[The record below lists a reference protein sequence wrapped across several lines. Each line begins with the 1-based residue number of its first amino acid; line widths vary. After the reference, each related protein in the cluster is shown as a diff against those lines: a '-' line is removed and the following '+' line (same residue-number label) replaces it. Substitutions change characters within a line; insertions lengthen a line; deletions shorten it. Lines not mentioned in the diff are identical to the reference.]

1 MVKLLATADWQM
13 DMKGGRLNEAARTT
27 LAEARLAALE
37 AIFVLAEVEKVDYIL
52 AAGDLFEYPSPS
64 PEVIQSVARILQ
76 SHTKIPIHA
85 IPGNHDLAGPG
96 TVWDSPEIKANDH
109 LTLHTE
115 YQEVECNGFT
125 LHPIPVKSKHELDP
139 YDELLPDVNDRDG
152 LNIVMAHAHDVD
164 YMDLF
169 SSHEDDCKL
178 PIRSSKVVG
187 KGYDYCILGHWHS
200 WNQVAERVLYP
211 GTHEQTKFGERD
223 SGYIAII
230 DFSNE
235 GAVTLTQHRVGT
247 IDWATEEFDCTG
259 RNLEADIVEFLRE
272 QKEKGVQFLSF
283 RIFGEVDVK
292 GRSEGLP
299 RAKAACE
306 PMFDH
311 LEWND
316 DDITLSVDVEQM
328 MSEVELPFGL
338 AEIQQSIL
346 EDLSEAAEGEAKQ
359 NLLDELQALWRA
371 ARDTGIIGGDA

>member
-1 MVKLLATADWQM
+1 MVKILATADWQM
-13 DMKGGRLNEAARTT
+13 DMKGGRLNEAARAT
-27 LAEARLAALE
+27 LAQARLDALD
-37 AIFVLAEVEKVDYIL
+37 AIFVLAEAEKVDCIL

-76 SHTKIPIHA
+76 AHSEIPVHA

-96 TVWDSPEIKANDH
+96 TVWDSPEIQANDH

-152 LNIVMAHAHDVD
+152 LNLVMAHAHDLD

-169 SSHEDDCKL
+169 SAHEDDCKL
-178 PIRSSKVVG
+178 PIRSSKIIG
-187 KGYDYCILGHWHS
+187 KGYDYCVLGHWHS

-223 SGYIAII
+223 SGYVAII
-230 DFSNE
+230 ELD
-235 GAVTLTQHRVGT
+235 GDGMATTTQHRIGT
-247 IDWATEEFDCTG
+247 IQWATEEFDCTG
-259 RNLEADIVEFLRE
+259 VDSESGLIEYLRST
-272 QKEKGVQFLSF
+272 KEGGVQFLSL
-283 RIFGEVDVK
+283 RVFGEVDVK

-299 RAKAACE
+299 RARAAGV

-316 DDITLSVDVEQM
+316 DEVTLTVDVDSLKE
-328 MSEVELPFGL
+328 EYKLPFGL
-338 AEIQQSIL
+338 AEIQESIL
-346 EDLSEAAEGEAKQ
+346 EELNESDDSEARQ
-359 NLLDELQALWRA
+359 YLLDELQALWRA
-371 ARDTGIIGGDA
+371 ARDTGIIGGEV